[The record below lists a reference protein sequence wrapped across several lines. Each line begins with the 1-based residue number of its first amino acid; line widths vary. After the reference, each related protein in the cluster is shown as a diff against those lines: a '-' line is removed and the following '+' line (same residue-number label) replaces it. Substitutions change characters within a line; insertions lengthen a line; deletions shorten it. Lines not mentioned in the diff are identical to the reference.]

1 MLAHSIVLITHIAAV
16 FVLCAVLSI
25 EALSLR
31 WLRRASNFGDAHPWI
46 EPVPRL
52 RMFAIGSVLL
62 IQATGIDLIHR
73 TSSLGQGWAL
83 VAMGSFP
90 VLMAPLGNLTSRRM
104 RIIRAAFRSRD
115 VSESEALRMLRAPF
129 LKVSL
134 AVRVAAFLGVF
145 VLVTVKPG
153 AWAAAGFVVTSLS
166 LALLVSLSPWRRME
180 PPIGRSV

>member
-1 MLAHSIVLITHIAAV
+1 MLMHSIVLITHITAV
-16 FVLCAVLSI
+16 FVLCSVLSI
-25 EALSLR
+25 EGLSLR
-31 WLRRASNFGDAHPWI
+31 WLRRASRFDDAAAWI

-73 TSSLGQGWAL
+73 TASLGQGWAI

-90 VLMAPLGNLTSRRM
+90 ILMVPFGNMTFRRM
-104 RIIRAAFRSRD
+104 RKIRAAFRSRS
-115 VSESEALRMLRAPF
+115 VSEGEALRMVRAPF
-129 LKVSL
+129 LRVSL

-153 AWAAAGFVVTSLS
+153 VWAAAGFVVTSVIF
-166 LALLVSLSPWRRME
+166 ALLVSLSAWRRVE
-180 PPIGRSV
+180 PPTEQSV